1 MKKKAGLFFLV
12 FCVVAF
18 SHSFSGIAQQSTNK
32 KIIEEVNSD
41 RKIESLDML
50 LVHVFGEPEF
60 SGSNNGG
67 LELRVSS
74 AGDISLYLLGTVKVS
89 GKTPSQAE
97 KHIRGLL
104 MNDYIRDPHVL
115 VQVKSYRTSSVT
127 VMGQVTKP
135 GLIILP
141 AEQRIDLLTGI
152 AQAGGFTKLA
162 QTRKIELTRK
172 GVTRNYDLDDL
183 KKEAD
188 PQKRVWLQ
196 SGDLIFVR
204 ESAF

>member
-60 SGSNNGG
+60 SGPNNGG